1 MQDPR
6 ELRSFRRRERERER
20 EKDETEAIER
30 LQSANGWSAL
40 DDPPSSS
47 ATTTRT
53 SEPLMTMMRCEEM
66 PRQLPRP
73 GSPSLSFPFLSFRP
87 LPPPT
92 SNFQRPF
99 PLFSSATHALLR
111 NSLFPISGVL
121 CPRFWSLSPYST
133 ALFTVTAATTK
144 AKAKAEIRGRDRRSI
159 LPIAC
164 HEKKSEAVER
174 GQEDFRGVE
183 TLARLAGRR
192 AALSRN

>member
-73 GSPSLSFPFLSFRP
+73 DSPSLSFPFLSFP
-87 LPPPT
+87 
-92 SNFQRPF
+92 SVPF
-99 PLFSSATHALLR
+99 PLLR
-111 NSLFPISGVL
+111 PISNVRSHCSPRPRTLFFVTLFFLSPACFVL
-121 CPRFWSLSPYST
+121 ASGRYRRIRPRFSPSQPQRRRQKRRRRF
-133 ALFTVTAATTK
+133 AVATAARYFRSRVTRKK
-144 AKAKAEIRGRDRRSI
+144 AKRW
-159 LPIAC
+159 
-164 HEKKSEAVER
+164 SEDKRISVA
-174 GQEDFRGVE
+174 
-183 TLARLAGRR
+183 
-192 AALSRN
+192 